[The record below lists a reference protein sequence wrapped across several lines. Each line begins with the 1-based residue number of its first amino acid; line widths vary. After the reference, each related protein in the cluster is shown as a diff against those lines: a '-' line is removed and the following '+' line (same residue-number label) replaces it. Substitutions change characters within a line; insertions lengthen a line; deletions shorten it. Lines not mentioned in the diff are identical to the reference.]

1 MTDLNELEKFESDLR
16 KLIEVESDLRKLIE
30 DRNKPIVPRRQTHA
44 ISNTFMAVEEHG
56 QSNIG
61 YTKMAIP
68 EHGQPNK
75 FNPYYI
81 KDEYL
86 VTVEENGRP
95 CSRDLSKGTYNPLD
109 ATYMV
114 VKEHGCPHKSTPPKS
129 MMTLMVVPDHGQPY
143 KMYDYK

>member
-1 MTDLNELEKFESDLR
+1 MTDLNELKEFEENL
-16 KLIEVESDLRKLIE
+16 KKMVEE
-30 DRNKPIVPRRQTHA
+30 RNKPIVPRLPLPTT
-44 ISNTFMAVEEHG
+44 SDTFMAVPEHG
-56 QSNIG
+56 YKTSR
-61 YTKMAIP
+61 TRMAIK
-68 EHGQPNK
+68 EHGQPHK

-114 VKEHGCPHKSTPPKS
+114 VKEHGCPYKSTPPKS

-143 KMYDYK
+143 KTYDYKS